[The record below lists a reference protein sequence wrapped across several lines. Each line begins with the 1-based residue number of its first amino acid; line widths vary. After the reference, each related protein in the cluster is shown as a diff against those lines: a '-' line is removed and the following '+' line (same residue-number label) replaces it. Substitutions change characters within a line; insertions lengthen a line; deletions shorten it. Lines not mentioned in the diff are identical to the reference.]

1 MNGKYVDSHI
11 KFTEITNIMQLYLDS
26 NSKQVE
32 SYELSSQVWNTHVH
46 TFELAKYKNLIYLL
60 CFKMLFSPYYSV
72 NYQEFYNQQ
81 ET

>member
-32 SYELSSQVWNTHVH
+32 SYELSSQV
-46 TFELAKYKNLIYLL
+46 
-60 CFKMLFSPYYSV
+60 
-72 NYQEFYNQQ
+72 
-81 ET
+81 